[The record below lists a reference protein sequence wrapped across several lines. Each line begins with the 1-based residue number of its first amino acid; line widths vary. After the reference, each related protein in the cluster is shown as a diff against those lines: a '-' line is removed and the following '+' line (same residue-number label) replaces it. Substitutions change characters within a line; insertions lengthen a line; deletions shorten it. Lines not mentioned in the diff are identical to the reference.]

1 MLSTSLRGLAPA
13 REKGR
18 LLAWDE
24 NDWIYLL
31 NYSGEIQGQIH
42 TPGKLVAAACADDGS
57 AFAAVGTQGEIW
69 WLAPDL
75 MTTWRHT
82 MPERTVAAALDPFG
96 HYLAV
101 ADAGGRL
108 HLYDRNGG
116 SIFQIQTPRPL
127 HHLGFVPASPF
138 LLGAADFGLV
148 GCLDMAGH
156 WVWRE
161 GLVAHIGALSCS
173 GDGAAIVLACYTEGL
188 QRFSLAGKKLAPW
201 QIGEASRLVSQ
212 SFDDQRLLAAGL
224 GERLY
229 QLDAEGRTL
238 STLDLDQPPVA
249 ITVSALGTGAA
260 VASANGRITF
270 LEISPV

>member
-1 MLSTSLRGLAPA
+1 VLSTSLRGLAPA

-24 NDWIYLL
+24 NDWVYLL
-31 NYSGEIQGQIH
+31 NHSGEIQGQIH
-42 TPGKLVAAACADDGS
+42 TPGKLVAAGCADDGS

-75 MTTWRHT
+75 MTAWHHT

-108 HLYDRNGG
+108 HLYDRSGV

-127 HHLGFVPASPF
+127 HHLVFVPTSPF
-138 LLGAADFGLV
+138 LLGASDFGLV
-148 GCLDMAGH
+148 GCLDMTGH

-161 GLVAHIGALSCS
+161 GLVAHIGALTCS
-173 GDGAAIVLACYTEGL
+173 EDGGAIILACYTEGL
-188 QRFSLAGKKLAPW
+188 QRYSLAGKKLRSW
-201 QIGEASRLVSQ
+201 QISEASRLVSQ
-212 SFDDQRLLAAGL
+212 SFDGQRLLAAGL

-229 QLDAEGRTL
+229 QLDTAGRTL
-238 STLDLDQPPVA
+238 STFDLDGPPVA

-260 VASANGRITF
+260 VASGNGRIVF
-270 LEISPV
+270 LEASPV